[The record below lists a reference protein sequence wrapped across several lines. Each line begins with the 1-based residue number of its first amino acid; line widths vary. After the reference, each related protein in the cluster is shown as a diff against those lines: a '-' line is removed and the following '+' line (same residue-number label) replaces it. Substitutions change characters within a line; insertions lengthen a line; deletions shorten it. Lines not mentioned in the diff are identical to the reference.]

1 MKNLFIKIF
10 AIALISFV
18 AFMGGRVF
26 ESISPSQASYELA
39 NMGVS
44 VTNSN
49 HVLQVEYI
57 DGVVYNPIY
66 WEAIATLAPHY
77 EHVRLVSP

>member
-26 ESISPSQASYELA
+26 ESISPSQASYELT
-39 NMGVS
+39 NMGVGMI
-44 VTNSN
+44 NSN
-49 HVLQVEYI
+49 HVLHVEYV
-57 DGVVYNPIY
+57 DGTVYSPMY
-66 WEAIATLAPHY
+66 WKSIATLAPHY
-77 EHVRLVSP
+77 EHVTLMIP